1 MPHLPCMRPVTAAMI
16 NTFHGNSGGR
26 VAQLV
31 DSAHRGRNS
40 VLARGESS
48 EVETGSATEG
58 HNPMCRRSSFVEGN
72 FMKVS
77 SASSHC
83 LKLSAEA
90 LVIWKGA
97 ALEDILRSGSSGR
110 IRTYNPPVNS
120 RILYR

>member
-31 DSAHRGRNS
+31 DPAHRGRNS

-58 HNPMCRRSSFVEGN
+58 YNPMCRRSSFVEGN

-83 LKLSAEA
+83 LY
-90 LVIWKGA
+90 VI
-97 ALEDILRSGSSGR
+97 RRGSRDLGR
-110 IRTYNPPVNS
+110 GRAGGHLAKWLLGWDS
-120 RILYR
+120 